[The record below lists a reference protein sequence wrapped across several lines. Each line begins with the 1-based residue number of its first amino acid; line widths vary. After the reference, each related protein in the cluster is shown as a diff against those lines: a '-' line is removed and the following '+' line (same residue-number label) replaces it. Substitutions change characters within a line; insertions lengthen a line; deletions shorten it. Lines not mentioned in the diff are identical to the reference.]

1 VNLSGVDAA
10 GAMASHAGNVAVA
23 GVERGPE
30 GSPAKRQCSAGQLMQ
45 PPPEPQADSASI
57 LSLLREMRHENNVRS
72 DRIEQR
78 LDAQSK
84 RSVEFEAHM
93 KQQHQAL
100 CEEVAG
106 RLEEVSAAQRSE
118 QAESERRYAE
128 VIARIEALERKKQVP
143 PVPVW
148 PDAWQPAGGHD
159 PSTRAGSVAS
169 SSRAASTAQHFSL
182 DRDDKF
188 VPQVGWLRGWSPY
201 AKKFSERTGGL
212 TKTDADLLL
221 ARVKTVCKDCEWDI
235 ICRTSAPNFRNY
247 QISLHIREGVSES
260 RIYDFAKR
268 INELLK
274 SNQVTMNT
282 HNVYFTLEQPVWK
295 RLRNTK
301 LRHIRELLT
310 ASLPSGKFEIDWSL
324 GSVWAEREGRDPVH
338 VYASEKK
345 SPVGKFLAGALQ
357 GLGIVEAD
365 FLTALAGREADDS

>member
-1 VNLSGVDAA
+1 
-10 GAMASHAGNVAVA
+10 M
-23 GVERGPE
+23 
-30 GSPAKRQCSAGQLMQ
+30 
-45 PPPEPQADSASI
+45 
-57 LSLLREMRHENNVRS
+57 SLLREMRHENSVRS
-72 DRIEQR
+72 DRIEHR

-93 KQQHQAL
+93 RQQHQDL

-106 RLEEVSAAQRSE
+106 RLDEVRAAQRAE
-118 QAESERRYAE
+118 QAESEKRYAE
-128 VIARIEALERKKQVP
+128 VVARIEALERKKQVP

-159 PSTRAGSVAS
+159 VSTGAGSAAS

-182 DRDDKF
+182 DRDDRF
-188 VPQVGWLRGWSPY
+188 IPQVGWLRGWSPY

-212 TKTDADLLL
+212 TKSDADLLV
-221 ARVKTVCKDCEWDI
+221 ARVKTVCKECEWDI

-274 SNQVTMNT
+274 LNQVTMNT
-282 HNVYFTLEQPVWK
+282 RNVYFTLEQPVWK

-301 LRHIRELLT
+301 LRHIRELLM
-310 ASLPSGKFEIDWSL
+310 ASLPNGKFEIDWSL
-324 GSVWAEREGRDPVH
+324 GSIWAEREGRDALH
-338 VYASEKK
+338 IYASEKK

-365 FLTALAGREADDS
+365 LLTALAAREADDS

>member
-1 VNLSGVDAA
+1 
-10 GAMASHAGNVAVA
+10 MAFHAGNLAVV

-30 GSPAKRQCSAGQLMQ
+30 GSPAKRQCSAGQPMQ

-78 LDAQSK
+78 LEAQSK

-93 KQQHQAL
+93 KQQHQDL

-106 RLEEVSAAQRSE
+106 RLDEVRAAQRAE
-118 QAESERRYAE
+118 QAESEKRYAE
-128 VIARIEALERKKQVP
+128 VVARIEALERKKQVP

-148 PDAWQPAGGHD
+148 PNAWQPAGGHD
-159 PSTRAGSVAS
+159 VSTGAGSAAS

-212 TKTDADLLL
+212 TKSDADLLL
-221 ARVKTVCKDCEWDI
+221 ARVKTVCKECDWDI

-301 LRHIRELLT
+301 LRHIRELLM

-365 FLTALAGREADDS
+365 FLTALASREADDS